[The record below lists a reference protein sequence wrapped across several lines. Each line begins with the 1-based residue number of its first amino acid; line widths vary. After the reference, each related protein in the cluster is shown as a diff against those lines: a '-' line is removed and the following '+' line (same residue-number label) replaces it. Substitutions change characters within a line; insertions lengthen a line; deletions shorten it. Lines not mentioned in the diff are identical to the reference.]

1 MDIPVSERIVGALIT
16 QMIRS
21 GMIPDDDV
29 IAAADALEESGD
41 EDAARVMRAMILY
54 AHAPSQ
60 TDWEAERRR
69 NRFHVHD
76 GGKSDD

>member
-21 GMIPDDDV
+21 QVVSTNDV
-29 IAAADALEESGD
+29 MAAADALEDDGD
-41 EDAARVMRAMILY
+41 DDAARVMRAMILR

-60 TDWEAERRR
+60 SEWEADRRR